1 MMKLRINP
9 IALLCALVVLAPA
22 VAAASSLDVNADAAM
37 GNSSS
42 SACGVPGAGC
52 GLEVLVTSPATA
64 AYVQSDHML
73 IGGGESAVRI
83 SFIVDP
89 GHPNPAN
96 PANLLNV
103 GAPGHIRALIALE
116 GFIPQGTRMI
126 AFVRRNNAGT
136 AWRLHIWIRDAFSN
150 SFVEA
155 GAGFLVGGGATTATR
170 VDIEWDAT
178 GGNGNGIIRAS
189 RTLDSPGAS
198 TVDVFPDVTN
208 LNMGGQTLGIIQ
220 AGDPGFGSFGSP
232 TGSLYLDEFV
242 ISRL

>member
-1 MMKLRINP
+1 MKLRIHP
-9 IALLCALVVLAPA
+9 ITLLCALVVLAPA
-22 VAAASSLDVNADAAM
+22 VAGASSLDVNADAAM

-73 IGGGESAVRI
+73 IGGGEQAVRI
-83 SFIVDP
+83 SFYVDP
-89 GHPNPAN
+89 GHPDPAN

-116 GFIPQGTRMI
+116 DFIPQGTRMI
-126 AFVRRNNAGT
+126 VFVRRNAAGN
-136 AWRLHIWIRDAFSN
+136 AWRLHIWIRDAVSN
-150 SFVEA
+150 TFVEA
-155 GAGFLVGGGATTATR
+155 GAGFLVGGSAVTATR

-178 GGNGNGIIRAS
+178 GGNGAGIIRAF
-189 RTLDSPGAS
+189 RTRDEPGAP
-198 TVDVFPDVTN
+198 TGTIFERTN
-208 LNMGGQTLGIIQ
+208 LNMGGQTLGILQ
-220 AGDPGFGSFGSP
+220 TGDPGFGSFNNP
-232 TGSLYLDEFV
+232 TGSLYLDEYV